1 MTDSI
6 VLPFPSP
13 IVEARHVRSTV
24 LLSSL
29 AAFRAAGYF
38 ERYVQILPIEFH
50 EVILNT
56 VAGVWLPMTVA
67 LAHYGACESLG
78 LSADA
83 QAAMGRE
90 TFERSKGTLLGTA
103 VRLAQNAG
111 VSPWTVLPH
120 FQRFWMRGYD
130 GGGIRVTQIGPKEA
144 QVDLVAFE
152 LLQFVY
158 YRNALGGLISGVL
171 GLFCQRVYVKAR
183 RTNPRAAREASFR
196 AQWV

>member
-1 MTDSI
+1 MLI
-6 VLPFPSP
+6 
-13 IVEARHVRSTV
+13 
-24 LLSSL
+24 SSL
-29 AAFRAAGYF
+29 AAFRAVGHF
-38 ERYVQILPIEFH
+38 DRYVEALPTEFH
-50 EVILNT
+50 DVILNT
-56 VAGVWLPMTVA
+56 VAGVWLPMSVA

-78 LSADA
+78 LTPDA

-111 VSPWTVLPH
+111 VTPWTVLPH

-130 GGGIRVTQIGPKEA
+130 GGGIRITQVGPKEA

-152 LLQFVY
+152 LVQFVY
-158 YRNALGGLISGVL
+158 YRNALAGLISGLL
-171 GLFCQRVYVKAR
+171 GLFCQRVYVKPR
-183 RTNPRAAREASFR
+183 RPPARAAREVSFR

>member
-29 AAFRAAGYF
+29 AASRAAGHF
-38 ERYVQILPIEFH
+38 DQYVEALPLEFH
-50 EVILNT
+50 DAILNT

-67 LAHYGACESLG
+67 VAHYGAFESLG
-78 LSADA
+78 LSPDA

-120 FQRFWMRGYD
+120 FQRFWMRSYD

-144 QVDLVAFE
+144 HVDVVAFE
-152 LLQFVY
+152 LLQFGY
-158 YRNALGGLISGVL
+158 YRNALAGLISGVL
-171 GLFCQRVYVKAR
+171 GLFSPRVYVKAP
-183 RTNPRAAREASFR
+183 RTAPRAAREASFR